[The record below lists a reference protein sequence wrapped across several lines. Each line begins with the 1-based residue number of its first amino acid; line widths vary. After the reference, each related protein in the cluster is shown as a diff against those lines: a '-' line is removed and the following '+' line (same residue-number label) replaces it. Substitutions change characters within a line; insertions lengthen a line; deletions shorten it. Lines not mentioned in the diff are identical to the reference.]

1 MKILLT
7 HDGSVMADNA
17 APRVEALAS
26 AAGPDT
32 EVVALCITST
42 HAAAGSEEATEA
54 AKSLDRIKRALAMHG
69 TEKVSPMVLAGEP
82 GPLIVETAEKL
93 NCDLIAMATSG
104 HSGPKQFLGSVA
116 DYVVRNSHRIPVMLC
131 RPERPDRPQF
141 KKVLLPLDGSELSA
155 GAVAQAQ
162 DLATTTGAGVVLL
175 RLIDTPEQIRSMRTP
190 AGYELSA
197 YVVPGDALRGILA
210 RENADARSELE
221 QDATRLRAAGIGDV
235 TVVTTAGTP
244 GEAIVATADQL
255 GCDVIVMSSRGRG
268 SRDGARVLG
277 SVADHVLQHVASGA
291 VVLVPPL
298 EVVSAVSAK
307 S

>member
-42 HAAAGSEEATEA
+42 HAEAGSEEATEA

-93 NCDLIAMATSG
+93 GCDLIAMATSG

-141 KKVLLPLDGSELSA
+141 KKMLLPLDGSALNASALTRAQELAAS
-155 GAVAQAQ
+155 
-162 DLATTTGAGVVLL
+162 TGAGIVLL
-175 RLIDTPEQIRSMRTP
+175 RLVDTAEQLRAMRTP
-190 AGYELSA
+190 AGFELSA
-197 YVVPGDALRGILA
+197 YVVTGDEMNRILA
-210 RENADARSELE
+210 REHEDARRELDADA
-221 QDATRLRAAGIGDV
+221 ARLRAAGIGEV
-235 TVVTTAGTP
+235 TVVTTPGTP
-244 GEAIVATADQL
+244 GETIVTTAEQL

-268 SRDGARVLG
+268 SREGARVLG
-277 SVADHVLQHVASGA
+277 SVADHVLAHVATGA
-291 VVLVPPL
+291 VVLVPPI
-298 EVVSAVSAK
+298 EA
-307 S
+307 